1 MSLGS
6 LMSVGSLRINV
17 GSASLTSLNSLISL
31 NSLFIAP
38 LLPLMSYKKISFD
51 ATCQKVVVTLHRETK
66 SKPFKTLNTM
76 GVNYTIECRNC
87 GAHSEHYAYTN
98 LRTMRYDNIQEAMHI
113 DTEYAIRCPVCRS
126 RLNTSEDEFKSQ
138 VKMVCVA

>member
-1 MSLGS
+1 MLVVLFTNFSKFPNIPKLS
-6 LMSVGSLRINV
+6 FLMRP
-17 GSASLTSLNSLISL
+17 
-31 NSLFIAP
+31 FYP
-38 LLPLMSYKKISFD
+38 LPIKKISFD
-51 ATCQKVVVTLHRETK
+51 ATCQKAVVTLHRETK
-66 SKPFKTLNTM
+66 SKPIKTLNTM

>member
-1 MSLGS
+1 MSH
-6 LMSVGSLRINV
+6 
-17 GSASLTSLNSLISL
+17 
-31 NSLFIAP
+31 
-38 LLPLMSYKKISFD
+38 KKISFD
-51 ATCQKVVVTLHRETK
+51 TTCQKAVVTLHRETK